1 MLSQFMVTRV
11 FFCNAVSAIS
21 LASSWKTFLRASAW
35 QMAHW
40 SVDDLLKEI
49 KDLESLHA
57 LRPQS
62 MVVSNLL
69 KGLETKVQAMDC
81 LTPSM
86 LVKLTEALDASS
98 LTDEMK
104 QSLHDLVE
112 ARAMEANSGALRLQ
126 NQPQVLLSL
135 YNYMSAQEWE
145 LLQQAPFTQAVQICV
160 NRMRACGLKSMKES
174 TKKHVLAMLIHLMLL
189 RGEPQPPG
197 TEIYK
202 MSTYLLDSLKASKQ
216 QALVAGLAVYPDK
229 PADIGSVP

>member
-1 MLSQFMVTRV
+1 
-11 FFCNAVSAIS
+11 
-21 LASSWKTFLRASAW
+21 
-35 QMAHW
+35 MAHW
-40 SVDDLLKEI
+40 SVDDPLKEI

-135 YNYMSAQEWE
+135 YKLHERSRMGT
-145 LLQQAPFTQAVQICV
+145 APASSFHTSSPNLCEQDESLWVEVNEGVNKKACV
-160 NRMRACGLKSMKES
+160 GY
-174 TKKHVLAMLIHLMLL
+174 VD
-189 RGEPQPPG
+189 PPHAAEG
-197 TEIYK
+197 RTP
-202 MSTYLLDSLKASKQ
+202 TTWH
-216 QALVAGLAVYPDK
+216 
-229 PADIGSVP
+229 